1 VNGMKTQI
9 YYTKEHHIPAFQVI
23 IPDKNKELLIDFLNP
38 RTKVHEAIPLSE
50 LICDLHRMA
59 FRQ

>member
-1 VNGMKTQI
+1 MKTQI

-23 IPDKNKELLIDFLNP
+23 IPDGNGELLIDFLNP
-38 RTKVHEAIPLSE
+38 RTKVHESIPLSE
-50 LICDLHRMA
+50 LICELNRMV